1 MPPPRTDPFG
11 ATVSLGPLTDAVATA
26 SAEALAAVPRIW
38 DRDHTVWSPDP
49 TELSDRLGW
58 LDAPERGA
66 EATPELVT
74 LADGVRADG
83 ITDVL
88 LVGMG
93 GSSLY
98 PAVLA
103 TTFGSAPG
111 WPRLHVLDS
120 TDPAAVLEMER
131 ALDWRTTLLVP
142 ASKSGGTIET
152 LSHLERF
159 LARLREEHGE
169 NAARHV
175 LPITDPAS
183 GLAERAAAEGFR
195 GPALGQP
202 DVGGRFSALTPFG
215 LLPAALLGLD
225 LDAHLAAARDMF
237 AQARVVEP
245 NTNAPAMLGAVMAAG
260 ARVGRDKLTLLL
272 PDEIASFGAW
282 IEQLVAESTGK
293 HGVGVVPVLG
303 ETPVNATFGEDRV
316 VVALGDHPETD
327 ELLAAGVPVVRLAWS
342 GPKQLAG
349 EVARWEFATAVAG
362 ALLGIN
368 PFDQPNVQAAKSA
381 TARVLASDEELPPP
395 TDPDAVLSTLQS
407 GDLLGLLA
415 FVQPDSEDERRVRAA
430 ADVFRQRYGVPVT
443 VGIGPRYLHST
454 GQLHK
459 GGSDR
464 VAFLVMV
471 GDDPEDADIP
481 GQSYGFSR
489 LKRAQAAGDHAAL
502 QEAGRR
508 VAYVRLADLPTA

>member
-1 MPPPRTDPFG
+1 M
-11 ATVSLGPLTDAVATA
+11 SLGPLTDAVAAA

-49 TELSDRLGW
+49 TELADRLGW
-58 LDAPERGA
+58 LDAPERA
-66 EATPELVT
+66 ADARAELVA

-83 ITDVL
+83 ITDVV

-120 TDPAAVLEMER
+120 TDPAAVLELEG
-131 ALDWRTTLLVP
+131 AVPWATTLVVP

-159 LARLREEHGE
+159 LARLHEAHGE
-169 NAARHV
+169 DAARHV
-175 LPITDPAS
+175 LPITDPGS
-183 GLAERAAAEGFR
+183 GLAERAAAVGFR

-225 LDAHLAAARDMF
+225 LDAHLAAAQEML

-272 PDEIASFGAW
+272 PEEVASFGLW

-293 HGVGVVPVLG
+293 HGVGIVPVLG
-303 ETPVNATFGEDRV
+303 ETPANATFGEDRV
-316 VVALGDHPETD
+316 VVALGDHPEID
-327 ELLAAGVPVVRLAWS
+327 ELLAMGIPVVRLSWS
-342 GPKQLAG
+342 GPEQLTG

-395 TDPDAVLSTLQS
+395 TDPATVLETLEP

-415 FVQPDSEDERRVRAA
+415 FVQPDGADEEKVRAA
-430 ADVFRQRYGVPVT
+430 ADVLRQRYGVPVT

-464 VAFLVMV
+464 VAFLLVV

-481 GQSYGFSR
+481 GRGYGFSR

-502 QEAGRR
+502 LEAGRR
-508 VAYVRLADLPTA
+508 VAHVRLADLPTA